1 MNWVGVRSIIHWLIA
16 TQSLESRVGETG
28 GQRLIVILINI
39 IININIII
47 IIIITTTRIVIVI
60 TRIIFIMIKLTFF
73 INQQLNCH
81 NDIIPLHEKKEQ
93 ISFSA
98 SYGAPPV
105 WNYNCHKNHR
115 VLTDASCSHL
125 TTWTSL
131 SLKLFNEAKNLI
143 CSHM

>member
-39 IININIII
+39 IINIIII
-47 IIIITTTRIVIVI
+47 TRIVIVI

-93 ISFSA
+93 SF
-98 SYGAPPV
+98 
-105 WNYNCHKNHR
+105 
-115 VLTDASCSHL
+115 
-125 TTWTSL
+125 
-131 SLKLFNEAKNLI
+131 
-143 CSHM
+143 